1 MYVITI
7 SKWKR
12 KLVALVVLVALF
24 IGAGL
29 SLSILSKVQEA
40 SVNAPSEQNLQ
51 DDVLSQPVKVQ
62 AVPENNSL
70 PVKPVD
76 AKGK

>member
-7 SKWKR
+7 SNWKR

-29 SLSILSKVQEA
+29 SLNILSKVQEA
-40 SVNAPSEQNLQ
+40 SVNAPSDQNLQ

-62 AVPENNSL
+62 AAPESVQ
-70 PVKPVD
+70 PTKPVNV
-76 AKGK
+76 KEK